1 MQHPTKSTRR
11 SKFLATGAMA
21 LTLAIGGG
29 LAAGHSAFAADS
41 STGTSTSTQ
50 SQTQTKD
57 PTSAGK
63 TFRGGHFGQR
73 GGSFFGLGA
82 YQDKLAA
89 YLNLDAETLKTKLQT
104 QTLAE
109 IAAAQN
115 IDRETLK
122 AQLVAWIDAAK
133 PAASADA
140 TAADGTSSSAGR
152 GASSGQARPEIDSST
167 LAEKLLD
174 SKGGIG
180 DKDRGGRERGGKGFG
195 IDQEKLATALGLTAD
210 QLKEAAQSG
219 KTLAEIAAG
228 QNVDRETLKA
238 QLVAWIE
245 AAKPADAP
253 AASDS
258 SDSSA
263 TGKPAFDASAIA
275 DKLLDSPYGW
285 AGKGDHKGFGG
296 LRVIES
302 ADVASALGVTADE
315 LKEALQSGQSIAE
328 VAADKGVDV
337 QKAIDAVTT
346 ALKSQLDQQ
355 LSDGKIT
362 QDEYDSRSADL
373 AEKASAIVNGKRG
386 QGGRGFPGQAPQPS
400 NQAQA
405 DNNTT
410 DGSSE

>member
-11 SKFLATGAMA
+11 SKLLATSAMA
-21 LTLAIGGG
+21 LTLAISGG
-29 LAAGHSAFAADS
+29 LAASHSAFAADS
-41 STGTSTSTQ
+41 SSGTSTS
-50 SQTQTKD
+50 SQTQAQD
-57 PTSAGK
+57 QTSAGK

-109 IAAAQN
+109 IAADQN
-115 IDRETLK
+115 VDRETLK
-122 AQLVAWIDAAK
+122 AQLVDWIDAAK
-133 PAASADA
+133 PAASADSA
-140 TAADGTSSSAGR
+140 AADGTSSSAG
-152 GASSGQARPEIDSST
+152 SGQARPAIDSST

-180 DKDRGGRERGGKGFG
+180 DRGQGGRVHGGKGFG

-219 KTLAEIAAG
+219 KTLAEIAAA
-228 QNVDRETLKA
+228 QNIDRETLKE

-258 SDSSA
+258 SDASA

-296 LRVIES
+296 LRVLES

-315 LKEALQSGQSIAE
+315 LKAALQSGQSVSE

-337 QKAIDAVTT
+337 QKAIDAVSA
-346 ALKSQLDQQ
+346 ALKNQLDQQ

-373 AEKASAIVNGKRG
+373 AKKASAIVNGKRG

-400 NQAQA
+400 DQAQA

>member
-11 SKFLATGAMA
+11 SKLLATGAMA

-29 LAAGHSAFAADS
+29 LAASHSAFAADS
-41 STGTSTSTQ
+41 SSGTSTS
-50 SQTQTKD
+50 SQTQAQD
-57 PTSAGK
+57 QTSAGK

-109 IAAAQN
+109 IAADQN
-115 IDRETLK
+115 VDRETLK

-133 PAASADA
+133 PAASADSA
-140 TAADGTSSSAGR
+140 AADGTSSSAG
-152 GASSGQARPEIDSST
+152 SGQARPAIDSST

-180 DKDRGGRERGGKGFG
+180 DRGQGGRVHGGKGFG

-219 KTLAEIAAG
+219 KTLAEIAAA
-228 QNVDRETLKA
+228 QNIDRETLKE

-258 SDSSA
+258 SDASA
-263 TGKPAFDASAIA
+263 TGKPAFDVSAIA

-296 LRVIES
+296 LRVLES

-315 LKEALQSGQSIAE
+315 LKAALQSGQSVSE

-337 QKAIDAVTT
+337 QKAIDAVSA
-346 ALKSQLDQQ
+346 ALKNQLDQQ

-373 AEKASAIVNGKRG
+373 AKKASAIVNGKRG

-400 NQAQA
+400 DQAQA

>member
-11 SKFLATGAMA
+11 SKLLATGAMA

-50 SQTQTKD
+50 SQTQAQD

-63 TFRGGHFGQR
+63 AFRGGHFGQR
-73 GGSFFGLGA
+73 GGGFFGLGA
-82 YQDKLAA
+82 YQDKLAS

-109 IAAAQN
+109 IAA
-115 IDRETLK
+115 D
-122 AQLVAWIDAAK
+122 
-133 PAASADA
+133 
-140 TAADGTSSSAGR
+140 
-152 GASSGQARPEIDSST
+152 
-167 LAEKLLD
+167 
-174 SKGGIG
+174 
-180 DKDRGGRERGGKGFG
+180 
-195 IDQEKLATALGLTAD
+195 
-210 QLKEAAQSG
+210 
-219 KTLAEIAAG
+219 

-263 TGKPAFDASAIA
+263 SGKPAFDASAIA

-373 AEKASAIVNGKRG
+373 AEKAAAIVNGKRG